1 MRLKGF
7 LKFILVAFVL
17 LIFGKSSAQSQTYKN
32 QVGFKSD
39 NDAYLAIKQDR
50 YYTNGIEFFFIH
62 AINNNQNKDTTS
74 KLLKTIWGVNAGQKI
89 FNAYSGKTRFIEN
102 VDRPITAYL
111 YASAYLQWLLK
122 NETVYKAE
130 LQLGTIGP
138 NALGK
143 ETQEF
148 IHNTFKFYKLI
159 GWQFELNNAF
169 GANLNLDYLK
179 LLYRTKNRKS
189 DFSLPLQMRLG
200 SNFTS
205 INSAV
210 LFRTGRFNALNNST
224 ATQSN
229 VANNSKANLVNYKE
243 FYFYLKPSL
252 SVVLYDATIQGG
264 LFVANKGPVTYHPK
278 PLVFAQEVGLNY
290 AVNRFN
296 VNLAFVFKTRE
307 IESTATVHK
316 YGSIGLGYGF

>member
-7 LKFILVAFVL
+7 LKFILVGLVL
-17 LIFGKSSAQSQTYKN
+17 LVIGKPSAKSQTYNN
-32 QVGFKSD
+32 QIGFKSD
-39 NDAYLAIKQDR
+39 NDSYLAIKQDR

-62 AINNNQNKDTTS
+62 ALKNNQNNDSTQ
-74 KLLKTIWGVNAGQKI
+74 LLKTIWGVNVGQKI
-89 FNAYSGKTRFIEN
+89 FNAYAGKTFEIQN
-102 VDRPITAYL
+102 VDRPITGYL
-111 YASAYLQWLLK
+111 YASAYMQWLLK
-122 NETVYKAE
+122 NETVFKAE

-148 IHNTFKFYKLI
+148 IHNTFKFYKPV
-159 GWQFELNNAF
+159 GWQFELTNAF
-169 GANLNLDYLK
+169 GANINLDYLK
-179 LLYRTKNRKS
+179 LLYRTKNKKT
-189 DFSLPLQMRLG
+189 DFSLPLKLHLG
-200 SNFTS
+200 NNFTG
-205 INSAV
+205 INAAV

-229 VANNSKANLVNYKE
+229 VANNSKANLVKNKE
-243 FYFYLKPSL
+243 IYFYLRPSF

-264 LFVANKGPVTYHPK
+264 LFLANKGPVTYKPK
-278 PLVFAQEVGLNY
+278 PLVFVHEVGLNY

-296 VNLAFVFKTRE
+296 LNLAFIFKSRE